1 MTPEACTQGHRSTL
15 ILPTAEGGSICLL
28 CLSNLLSNPK
38 SPTVHVSYALSQLS
52 QALSQPQFL
61 HSLLTFHSHFLISP
75 LVSVL
80 SNFDDEPIAKQTIDL
95 ILTLCD
101 GSNSNSNGNQDVHKE
116 FVARVSDW
124 LSRDSL
130 AWSRRQLYMLH
141 CFGVL
146 LDNQDCNLNSCIKSK
161 DALIFKLVTGLQLSK
176 SSLLHYTYTDDSG
189 TDVWLKYCPKLL
201 YISLDI
207 LMKSQSD
214 DVRLNCVAFL
224 TVLAQRGFFQ
234 SACSNYVG
242 NTDSFEAD
250 NFMHVTEHVIDGPP
264 LEVLFAEAVKGPLL
278 SSDSQVQIATLDL
291 VSSKDPIVNSS
302 IRVLDLLSNVEQAF
316 RQRLAIGFSTLVP
329 ILRYVAEIPFQPV
342 QCQLLKLILD
352 CVLNTPGI
360 VSTCSGEE
368 ISSILAG
375 MFKKHIDGEIGMLP
389 ETFTLSCSI
398 LVAIMQCSSSRGNSS
413 LAASVK
419 DAVKSAVST
428 CINNSHINTDQI
440 LHCLYLLKEAYAYGQ
455 EDNFPASSKV
465 GLEFL
470 IIDILKS
477 QILPWFMTVINEM
490 EEEVIAL
497 GVIETFHPIL
507 HNSNDDAK
515 DFAEIL
521 VSSSWFG
528 VLFGC
533 LGLFPTEKMKW
544 RVYLIFSSIVDV
556 LLGSDSGQP
565 IRDAA
570 LDLPS
575 DPTDLLFLLGQKSYH
590 NPELFCCQCAVLLV
604 LYVSSLYNDRIAD
617 EKLVLSSLE
626 QFILLNSS
634 DFLCGASASVTI
646 EILVNIYG
654 FYRGFAKMSYQIPY
668 SPEAER
674 ILFQLLAEKDW
685 DILSTKIHLTS
696 LRWLFQ
702 QEKLCKSLSAQI
714 LKFCRCN
721 SSIGNNVVIDHETSQ
736 KVDLHLFAELI
747 TSGDNFGAM
756 IFVCL
761 LGDLVENGCE
771 DYDIIS
777 VLKACAKIIEI
788 APAASDQFCMHGIDG
803 VLQNIYNYSI
813 YSFPELFM
821 VTSQFVFSLL
831 QSVHSES
838 MSTNEAWV
846 GITLKLMD
854 YLSPAVASDG
864 WTDEVLII
872 LGILSLILHH
882 STKEALTEASKI
894 IILNVPLVSTI
905 NTAISEACSKGHA
918 LFDHDEGTKTG
929 EILIFVLSLLF
940 FALRSVRAVL
950 PGIITDFQFWFD
962 EGRDIQQPLSYLSIR
977 CHDLCKLMH
986 FGSAPVK
993 LGASFCLMELFT
1005 GISEYTSKKP
1015 VNLNIKDGYLLSI
1028 SAVLEGL
1035 IFFGDIRVAL
1045 NCSQCLSTLMTW
1057 KQLKIESMFSEKDNW
1072 CRLIVEELVMSLCT
1086 PSVTSK
1092 SSMIHHKPALNVA
1105 VALLKLSKVPS
1116 WMTKVFDESSIG
1128 SIIQNISASSIN
1140 TELVVLFRELL
1151 DSGHLNSA
1159 HVADLNRMFQA
1170 SRRNVYA
1177 DDIQDS
1183 CIQDRTENVAVNV
1196 DDHVGKARAFLVSL
1210 VSSQSHPECHLWSS
1224 QSSYLSAESANRMQ
1238 FGNSSFDSQGL
1249 AAKTYK
1255 DGSMEVF
1262 SSVPSGDHSAAKSI
1276 AEKTLDHE
1284 GSSMVSNVTKGSFP
1298 SNLPEPNVLRTS
1310 AFKDIG
1316 ESPVSQAP
1324 SAGLLFKDQQLK
1336 QLRAQCI
1343 VFLAFKNGS
1352 MPKKLHLE
1360 IALRNIY
1367 TKEDGTRGD
1376 ITDRKGKEQLVNDPS
1391 SKSCSSILDSDS
1403 SKEVDFAKLSEKRS
1417 SRPVIPAANEQD
1429 RKCSVA
1435 RGKTNVEVLTHEATE
1450 LHASA
1455 KREPHDASTREIFD
1469 HTDKVIATA
1478 DDYGHMEV
1486 ISVMKSALSPGRAS
1500 LTVAGVTSNN
1510 GIDLGG
1516 LRWWKEDK
1524 KPPEWPI
1531 VGGGHHNL
1539 LVKVEGNES
1548 RVMLSMAGKRLET
1561 INELRCIWR
1570 FGG

>member
-507 HNSNDDAK
+507 HDSNDDAK

-646 EILVNIYG
+646 EIL
-654 FYRGFAKMSYQIPY
+654 
-668 SPEAER
+668 
-674 ILFQLLAEKDW
+674 LLAEKDW

-756 IFVCL
+756 IFICL

-777 VLKACAKIIEI
+777 VLKA
-788 APAASDQFCMHGIDG
+788 FDG
-803 VLQNIYNYSI
+803 L
-813 YSFPELFM
+813 PE
-821 VTSQFVFSLL
+821 
-831 QSVHSES
+831 
-838 MSTNEAWV
+838 
-846 GITLKLMD
+846 
-854 YLSPAVASDG
+854 PAVASDG

-993 LGASFCLMELFT
+993 L
-1005 GISEYTSKKP
+1005 
-1015 VNLNIKDGYLLSI
+1015 
-1028 SAVLEGL
+1028 
-1035 IFFGDIRVAL
+1035 
-1045 NCSQCLSTLMTW
+1045 
-1057 KQLKIESMFSEKDNW
+1057 
-1072 CRLIVEELVMSLCT
+1072 
-1086 PSVTSK
+1086 
-1092 SSMIHHKPALNVA
+1092 

-1159 HVADLNRMFQA
+1159 HVADLNRIFQA

-1238 FGNSSFDSQGL
+1238 FGNSSFHSQGVT
-1249 AAKTYK
+1249 AKTFK
-1255 DGSMEVF
+1255 DESMEVF
-1262 SSVPSGDHSAAKSI
+1262 PSVPSGDHSAAESI

-1284 GSSMVSNVTKGSFP
+1284 GSSMVSNANT
-1298 SNLPEPNVLRTS
+1298 
-1310 AFKDIG
+1310 
-1316 ESPVSQAP
+1316 AP

-1343 VFLAFKNGS
+1343 VFLAFKN
-1352 MPKKLHLE
+1352 
-1360 IALRNIY
+1360 
-1367 TKEDGTRGD
+1367 DGTRGD

-1417 SRPVIPAANEQD
+1417 SRPVIPAENEQD

-1455 KREPHDASTREIFD
+1455 KREPHDASTGKYLTVIPICCKSKVLKSVAD
-1469 HTDKVIATA
+1469 TDKVIATA

-1486 ISVMKSALSPGRAS
+1486 ISVMNSALSPGRAS

-1510 GIDLGG
+1510 SIVFGSDLGG

-1548 RVMLSMAGKRLET
+1548 RVMLSMAGRRLET
-1561 INELRCIWR
+1561 IN
-1570 FGG
+1570 

>member
-1 MTPEACTQGHRSTL
+1 MTPETCTQGHRSTL

-95 ILTLCD
+95 IQTLCD
-101 GSNSNSNGNQDVHKE
+101 GSNTNSNCDVHKE
-116 FVARVSDW
+116 FLARVSDW

-146 LDNQDCNLNSCIKSK
+146 LDNQDCNLNTCIKSK

-189 TDVWLKYCPKLL
+189 TDVLLKHCPKLL
-201 YISLDI
+201 HISLDI

-214 DVRLNCVAFL
+214 DVRNSFNV
-224 TVLAQRGFFQ
+224 R
-234 SACSNYVG
+234 
-242 NTDSFEAD
+242 TDSFEAD
-250 NFMHVTEHVIDGPP
+250 NFMHITEHVIDGPP

-278 SSDSQVQIATLDL
+278 SSDIQVQIATLDL
-291 VSSKDPIVNSS
+291 VSRLSGSKDPIVNSS
-302 IRVLDLLSNVEQAF
+302 VRVLDLLSNVEQTF

-398 LVAIMQCSSSRGNSS
+398 LVAIMKCSSSRGNSS

-428 CINNSHINTDQI
+428 CINNNHINTDQI

-465 GLEFL
+465 GLQFL
-470 IIDILKS
+470 IIDILKL

-497 GVIETFHPIL
+497 GVIETFQPIL
-507 HNSNDDAK
+507 HDSNDDAK
-515 DFAEIL
+515 DFAESL

-634 DFLCGASASVTI
+634 DFLCGASASVTM
-646 EILVNIYG
+646 EILVNLYG

-736 KVDLHLFAELI
+736 KINLHLFAELI

-788 APAASDQFCMHGIDG
+788 APVASDQFCMHGIDG
-803 VLQNIYNYSI
+803 VLQNIYNYSR

-846 GITLKLMD
+846 VITVKLMD

-905 NTAISEACSKGHA
+905 NIAISEACSKGHA

-940 FALRSVRAVL
+940 FSLRSVRAVL
-950 PGIITDFQFWFD
+950 PGIITDFQIWFD
-962 EGRDIQQPLSYLSIR
+962 EGRDKQQPLSYLSIR

-993 LGASFCLMELFT
+993 LIASFCLMELFT
-1005 GISEYTSKKP
+1005 EYQ
-1015 VNLNIKDGYLLSI
+1015 SI
-1028 SAVLEGL
+1028 
-1035 IFFGDIRVAL
+1035 
-1045 NCSQCLSTLMTW
+1045 Q
-1057 KQLKIESMFSEKDNW
+1057 DNW

-1116 WMTKVFDESSIG
+1116 WMTKVFDESSVG
-1128 SIIQNISASSIN
+1128 SIIHNISASSIN

-1159 HVADLNRMFQA
+1159 HVADLNRIFQA
-1170 SRRNVYA
+1170 CRRNVYA

-1183 CIQDRTENVAVNV
+1183 SIQDRTENVDVNI

-1210 VSSQSHPECHLWSS
+1210 VSSQSYPEYSS
-1224 QSSYLSAESANRMQ
+1224 VQSPKPHHVDAYSLDFFLEDFIREIDQCDMVTDLLSISFYYLLKDVSPNCPVTLLLYMIQVEAFNSEVIFDLVDPEVFIYDAIADIMLKFLQGVTVKDHGVSPGAPGSYLSPESANRMES
-1238 FGNSSFDSQGL
+1238 GNSSFDSQGF

-1255 DGSMEVF
+1255 DISMEVF
-1262 SSVPSGDHSAAKSI
+1262 PSVPSGDHSAAKSI

-1284 GSSMVSNVTKGSFP
+1284 GSSMVSNANTGSFL
-1298 SNLPEPNVLRTS
+1298 SNLSEPNVLGTS

-1316 ESPVSQAP
+1316 KSPVSQAP
-1324 SAGLLFKDQQLK
+1324 NAGLLFKDQQLK

-1343 VFLAFKNGS
+1343 VFLAFKNGL

-1376 ITDRKGKEQLVNDPS
+1376 ITDHKGNEQLVNDPS
-1391 SKSCSSILDSDS
+1391 NVPQVPRSLERPDSSKSPSSILDSDS
-1403 SKEVDFAKLSEKRS
+1403 SKGVDFAKLSEKII
-1417 SRPVIPAANEQD
+1417 SRPVIPAENEQD

-1455 KREPHDASTREIFD
+1455 KREPHDASTREILDRNHEDDLVND
-1469 HTDKVIATA
+1469 HQ
-1478 DDYGHMEV
+1478 
-1486 ISVMKSALSPGRAS
+1486 P
-1500 LTVAGVTSNN
+1500 
-1510 GIDLGG
+1510 
-1516 LRWWKEDK
+1516 K
-1524 KPPEWPI
+1524 K
-1531 VGGGHHNL
+1531 
-1539 LVKVEGNES
+1539 
-1548 RVMLSMAGKRLET
+1548 T
-1561 INELRCIWR
+1561 
-1570 FGG
+1570 